1 MDLFLKKRLYQVG
14 AACSVCITTKTKQNG
29 KNKKWNNNNINGTN
43 SVKMV
48 LTVYEKIDIWCLVE
62 ILYSF
67 SIDRIKE

>member
-14 AACSVCITTKTKQNG
+14 AACSVCTTTKTNKTE